1 MSILGNN
8 GQIWCKARL
17 SETIL
22 KIYPFELEI
31 KDTAD
36 TARPASY
43 LYIHLEID
51 IEGRLRTKIY
61 D

>member
-1 MSILGNN
+1 MSILGNSGN
-8 GQIWCKARL
+8 LWCRARL

-22 KIYPFELEI
+22 KIYPFELGI
-31 KDTAD
+31 KDTTD
-36 TARPASY
+36 TDRSASY

-61 D
+61 G